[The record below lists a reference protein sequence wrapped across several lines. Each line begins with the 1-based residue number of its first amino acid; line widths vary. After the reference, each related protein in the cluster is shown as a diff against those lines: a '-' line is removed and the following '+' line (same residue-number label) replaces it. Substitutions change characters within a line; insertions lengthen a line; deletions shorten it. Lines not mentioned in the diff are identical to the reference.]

1 MSGEKFIEK
10 INAEVYDIDEF
21 RTYSNE
27 SERTLY
33 LCSDSDRI
41 VVIDNN
47 IKLIGNIFK
56 I

>member
-1 MSGEKFIEK
+1 MEKSLLK
-10 INAEVYDIDEF
+10 KLMLKYYDIDEF

-33 LCSDSDRI
+33 LCSDSDGI
-41 VVIDNN
+41 VVIDNS